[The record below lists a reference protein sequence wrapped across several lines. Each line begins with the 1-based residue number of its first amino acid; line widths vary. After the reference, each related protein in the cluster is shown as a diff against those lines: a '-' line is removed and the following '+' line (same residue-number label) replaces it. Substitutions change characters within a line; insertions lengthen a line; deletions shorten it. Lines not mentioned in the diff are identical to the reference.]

1 MGTKKS
7 LASFFLVLAAIAIS
21 SCTPAEV
28 TATRQLPIA
37 RVDLSRAR
45 DGSYDGEYT
54 YGRFTYKVE
63 VVILDHRIVTVR
75 ILDNRNTKRALMAE
89 GVVDRILQ
97 AQRNDVD
104 AVSGA
109 TTTSK
114 ALLKA
119 TENALTRSLASP

>member
-1 MGTKKS
+1 MVSKR
-7 LASFFLVLAAIAIS
+7 LASFILLLAVILVS
-21 SCTPAEV
+21 GCTSAEV

-37 RVDLSRAR
+37 RIDLAQAH

-75 ILDNRNTKRALMAE
+75 ILGNRNTRHALLAE
-89 GVVDRILQ
+89 GIVDRILQ

>member
-1 MGTKKS
+1 MTS
-7 LASFFLVLAAIAIS
+7 RTLAMIVLGAVVMLS
-21 SCTPAEV
+21 SGCTSAEM
-28 TATRQLPIA
+28 TATRQLPIT
-37 RVDLSRAR
+37 RVDLSQAR

-54 YGRFTYKVE
+54 YGRFTYRVE
-63 VVILDHRIVTVR
+63 VVILDHRIVTIR
-75 ILDNRNTKRALMAE
+75 ILDNRNTRRALMAE

-97 AQRNDVD
+97 SQRNDVD